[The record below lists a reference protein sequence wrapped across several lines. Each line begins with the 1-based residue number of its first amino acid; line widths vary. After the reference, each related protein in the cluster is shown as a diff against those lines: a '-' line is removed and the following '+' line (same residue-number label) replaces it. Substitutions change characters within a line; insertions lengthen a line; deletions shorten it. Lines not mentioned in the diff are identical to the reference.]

1 MSDTV
6 SERSTSEQMEAEDQ
20 RITALQKK
28 ANWRGYSGLAKLGLS
43 AQAKKEQNYELI
55 KKEGVLVTPPCSR
68 CDTPARRDKGVQC
81 IMAVGLSSRCAEC
94 YKHNYVCD
102 KKDWIP
108 PPGQPRPVQIAAQ
121 ALAQL
126 AQGSP
131 RAQAPPPGIKGG
143 GVQGMR
149 DTGKSRQKNLE

>member
-6 SERSTSEQMEAEDQ
+6 SEKATSEQMEVDDQ
-20 RITALQKK
+20 RLTARQKK
-28 ANWRGYSGLAKLGLS
+28 TNWRGYSGQATTGLS

-55 KKEGVLVTPPCSR
+55 KKEGVLVTPSCSR
-68 CDTPARRDKGVQC
+68 CDTPGKKDKGVQC
-81 IMAVGLSSRCAEC
+81 IKSMGLSSRCAEC
-94 YKHNYVCD
+94 YKHNYTCD

-108 PPGQPRPVQIAAQ
+108 PPGQPRAIQVAAQ

-126 AQGSP
+126 AQGAP
-131 RAQAPPPGIKGG
+131 KAQTSQPDINGG

-149 DTGKSRQKNLE
+149 GAGKWTEEF

>member
-6 SERSTSEQMEAEDQ
+6 SERTTSEQMEGEDQ
-20 RITALQKK
+20 RITARQKK
-28 ANWRGYSGLAKLGLS
+28 TNWRGHNGQANSGLS

-81 IMAVGLSSRCAEC
+81 IMAAGLSSRCAEC

-108 PPGQPRPVQIAAQ
+108 PPGQPRPEQTAAQ
-121 ALAQL
+121 ALAHL
-126 AQGSP
+126 AQGTP
-131 RAQAPPPGIKGG
+131 KARAPQPGINGG
-143 GVQGMR
+143 GVQTMR
-149 DTGKSRQKNLE
+149 RAGK